1 MPGKLIASVET
12 GSHSAEGA
20 FDSFW
25 ERAVGQCPEVIA
37 RVGGVDLTAC
47 YDTGSQCTLMTKA
60 FFQQHLGEMEL
71 QSGGGAYRMLSLSAA
86 NGTDIPQ
93 LGYLVTD
100 VNVCGETIKDAVIIV
115 TAETNNTRSTPFIL
129 GMNIISKL
137 KPAPPPETK
146 PSPKISCLARSSR
159 VSVLIP
165 AMTVVNVE
173 VPTGDR
179 SWDADVLVEPMNK
192 PPRNGL
198 LTLMTYTRLQN
209 GKLTVPIAN
218 VTTESL
224 LLPARTVV
232 GYVSSAVPQS
242 CVSLKINATKEDCH
256 ESVCHEVP
264 QASSKNIDG
273 LQLNPELTAA
283 EQAQMKEL
291 LRKYEDCFAW
301 SDDQLGYT
309 EQVKHEIVLTD
320 DTPIAQPYR
329 RIPPA
334 ALDEVRK
341 HIEGLLDKGVIQ
353 PSSSPWASP
362 IVVVKKKSGEIR
374 LCCDYRRLNSVTRKD
389 SFPLPRIDECLD
401 ALGGA
406 KYFTTLDLASGYHQ
420 VAMADSDKAKTAF
433 TCPFGL
439 YEYSRMPFGL
449 CNAPATFQRLM
460 NASMHDFIFR
470 ILLVYLDDLLVYD
483 GTFESHLKSL
493 EKVFLRLQ
501 QIGVRLNP
509 EKCQFGYFLVRFLG
523 HTVSADGVG
532 TDPSKVE
539 AVLNWPIPKTLKDV
553 RSFLGLASYYRR
565 FVKGFSSIAGPLHQ
579 LCSKVHEMYP
589 KDRHKGETK
598 PLDSLWTTECQMSFF
613 HLKQALTTAPL
624 LGHPDYTLPFCLEI
638 DACKDGLG
646 AVLSQKQDG
655 TLKVI
660 GYASRSLRSC
670 EKRMDNYSSLKLE
683 LLAMKWAVTE
693 KFRSYLLGHQYD
705 VFTDNN
711 PLAHWETA
719 KFGAVEQR
727 WIAEMAAVGE
737 MKTYYR
743 PGKINRNADALSRNP
758 VEVPSGPEEEFVAV
772 STVQVASIE
781 ASSTPFAPTSLPLEE
796 VLCSQISAT
805 VQARPPLY
813 PAVLQPETLIEEQRR
828 DPHIAAV
835 IPFVKNSRLP
845 TKQELSRLSTTS
857 KFLWRH
863 KKTLLMVNDILM
875 RRWTD
880 NETRE
885 ETNVVVLPES
895 QRETVLQ
902 FAHDRHGH
910 QGSERTYQLLRRR
923 CYWPKMLDD
932 VLGYC
937 SRCQRCQPA
946 KKPANPI
953 QQNMGHLTASQP
965 LEVLALDFLKLDR
978 ASNGIEDVL
987 VVTDVFTKWACAMA
1001 TRDQT
1006 ATTVVRALIEQWIVH
1021 YGVPLQLHSDQGR
1034 CFEAAVVQELCRH
1047 YGIVKSRTTA
1057 YHPQGNGQCERFNR
1071 SLINLLTTLP
1081 PEEKRNWPKHLH
1093 EVTYFYNTTTHSTTG
1108 QSPYAL
1114 MFGREPRLPVDEY
1127 LNLPAPTSAGEDIV
1141 RSHIERLNRLR
1152 MTARERVERLHASQ
1166 RNQSTTRHVILHPG
1180 DQVLVKQHPRG
1191 RHKLEDRYGDTPATV
1206 LDVPGDTGGCF
1217 TIKFPDGRRYRVSG
1231 GNLRKFLPPPDHEVN
1246 PPVPSGSS
1254 LQPLSTAQM
1263 PQSDVSSYVIFE
1275 IPQPPARRDV
1285 VPPVPAQDE
1294 PNHLQTPVI
1303 TPVPDTDVPE
1313 APYLRR
1319 STRTRKMTDK
1329 LNL

>member
-1 MPGKLIASVET
+1 
-12 GSHSAEGA
+12 
-20 FDSFW
+20 
-25 ERAVGQCPEVIA
+25 
-37 RVGGVDLTAC
+37 
-47 YDTGSQCTLMTKA
+47 MTKA

-264 QASSKNIDG
+264 QASSKNNDG

-291 LRKYEDCFAW
+291 LRKYKDCFAW

-509 EKCQFGYFLVRFLG
+509 EKCQFGYFLVCFLG

-565 FVKGFSSIAGPLHQ
+565 FVKGFSSIA
-579 LCSKVHEMYP
+579 
-589 KDRHKGETK
+589 
-598 PLDSLWTTECQMSFF
+598 
-613 HLKQALTTAPL
+613 
-624 LGHPDYTLPFCLEI
+624 
-638 DACKDGLG
+638 
-646 AVLSQKQDG
+646 
-655 TLKVI
+655 
-660 GYASRSLRSC
+660 
-670 EKRMDNYSSLKLE
+670 
-683 LLAMKWAVTE
+683 
-693 KFRSYLLGHQYD
+693 
-705 VFTDNN
+705 
-711 PLAHWETA
+711 
-719 KFGAVEQR
+719 
-727 WIAEMAAVGE
+727 
-737 MKTYYR
+737 
-743 PGKINRNADALSRNP
+743 
-758 VEVPSGPEEEFVAV
+758 
-772 STVQVASIE
+772 
-781 ASSTPFAPTSLPLEE
+781 
-796 VLCSQISAT
+796 
-805 VQARPPLY
+805 
-813 PAVLQPETLIEEQRR
+813 
-828 DPHIAAV
+828 
-835 IPFVKNSRLP
+835 
-845 TKQELSRLSTTS
+845 
-857 KFLWRH
+857 
-863 KKTLLMVNDILM
+863 
-875 RRWTD
+875 
-880 NETRE
+880 
-885 ETNVVVLPES
+885 
-895 QRETVLQ
+895 
-902 FAHDRHGH
+902 
-910 QGSERTYQLLRRR
+910 
-923 CYWPKMLDD
+923 
-932 VLGYC
+932 
-937 SRCQRCQPA
+937 
-946 KKPANPI
+946 
-953 QQNMGHLTASQP
+953 
-965 LEVLALDFLKLDR
+965 
-978 ASNGIEDVL
+978 
-987 VVTDVFTKWACAMA
+987 
-1001 TRDQT
+1001 
-1006 ATTVVRALIEQWIVH
+1006 
-1021 YGVPLQLHSDQGR
+1021 
-1034 CFEAAVVQELCRH
+1034 
-1047 YGIVKSRTTA
+1047 
-1057 YHPQGNGQCERFNR
+1057 
-1071 SLINLLTTLP
+1071 
-1081 PEEKRNWPKHLH
+1081 
-1093 EVTYFYNTTTHSTTG
+1093 
-1108 QSPYAL
+1108 
-1114 MFGREPRLPVDEY
+1114 
-1127 LNLPAPTSAGEDIV
+1127 
-1141 RSHIERLNRLR
+1141 
-1152 MTARERVERLHASQ
+1152 
-1166 RNQSTTRHVILHPG
+1166 
-1180 DQVLVKQHPRG
+1180 
-1191 RHKLEDRYGDTPATV
+1191 
-1206 LDVPGDTGGCF
+1206 
-1217 TIKFPDGRRYRVSG
+1217 
-1231 GNLRKFLPPPDHEVN
+1231 
-1246 PPVPSGSS
+1246 
-1254 LQPLSTAQM
+1254 
-1263 PQSDVSSYVIFE
+1263 
-1275 IPQPPARRDV
+1275 
-1285 VPPVPAQDE
+1285 
-1294 PNHLQTPVI
+1294 
-1303 TPVPDTDVPE
+1303 
-1313 APYLRR
+1313 
-1319 STRTRKMTDK
+1319 
-1329 LNL
+1329 